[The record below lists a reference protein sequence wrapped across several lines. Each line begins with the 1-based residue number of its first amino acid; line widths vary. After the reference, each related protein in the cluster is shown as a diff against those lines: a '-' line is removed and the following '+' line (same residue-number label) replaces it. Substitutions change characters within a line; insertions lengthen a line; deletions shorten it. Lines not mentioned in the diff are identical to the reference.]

1 MAKTGK
7 TTTPQTVTQ
16 HKAPVE
22 ATARAHQALT
32 APAPASSTLSV
43 NSATTAP
50 WEVLPESALAQ
61 ASLPDDDTDVLTAE
75 AVNGHGGDEVTTGFA
90 SEDEDAAAQITDRL
104 NSSFAEQFAVAD
116 AVPADFSQTAIA
128 ATAATTTTTTTTTT
142 THPVYSADK
151 GEAAPELEAT
161 EVEAQVVPLPAH
173 AQKLMQ
179 QKRTAAAV
187 TAHPEH
193 SEAESKQAAS
203 VDVAYTPDPATTT
216 TTTTATTV
224 ADELNSVVPAQG
236 VRVLSRAEFMESN
249 STALPASD
257 NVPLME
263 ATPVEA
269 GTPLKTGQV
278 VSLNATPVGF
288 TQQQA
293 TPAPVST
300 ATTTL
305 SQKASAAPATA
316 TTTKATPTVDAT
328 TAALLKNLDVIAKV
342 KEFNAQ
348 QQQDQEA
355 EQAESPAA
363 AESFEDEDEDSA
375 DFSGMHVVGRE
386 RLGAPERSDAT
397 LSSDDDDYAA
407 DDYDS
412 DTEGDFS
419 ENENAAAPVSSSRT
433 LVRAR
438 PSGGNNIGAF
448 IKAANQVPMLTEEE
462 EKELARRLRDH
473 NDLAA
478 ARRLVMSHLRL
489 VVSVARGFAGYNL
502 PLSDLIQEG
511 NIGLM
516 KAVKHFDPDAG
527 GRLAAFAVH
536 WIKAEIHEYVIR
548 NCRMVKVATTKAQR
562 SLFFNLRKL
571 KKHSGWMTEEE
582 KQALAQHLN
591 VPLHEVAVM
600 ETRMAG
606 SDIGFDSDESDS
618 DKSGGAL
625 TMAPSSYLEDE
636 NSNFAQS
643 FENVDY
649 ANWEM
654 KKLYEALNTLDER
667 SRYIIKRRWLDEEKA
682 TLQELSGELKVSIE
696 RVRQLENN
704 AMKKIKALLLH
715 EGVNASDD
723 EVVSSS
729 GVVNMATSAAVAGQG
744 TLLLPKPVT
753 PALTYKPNAE
763 SSTAKA
769 TKAKKTATATTAKAE
784 TVKATKAKSSKS
796 TKASKAIQEATQ
808 ESKAVTATTAKST
821 KSAPA
826 NTSKSSVPQKVAAKT
841 TATAAKAQTKT
852 TTAKTAAKTT
862 KATKA
867 TKSKTTTTTKAKQS
881 QTAAAVAGKRP
892 QDSTQE
898 VTA

>member
-7 TTTPQTVTQ
+7 ITTPQTATQ
-16 HKAPVE
+16 HKPQVE
-22 ATARAHQALT
+22 AAERAHQAFT

-50 WEVLPESALAQ
+50 WDVLPESALAQ

-75 AVNGHGGDEVTTGFA
+75 AINGHAGDEVTTGFA
-90 SEDEDAAAQITDRL
+90 TEDEDAAAQITDRL

-116 AVPADFSQTAIA
+116 AVPADFSQTATA
-128 ATAATTTTTTTTTT
+128 ATAATTTTT
-142 THPVYSADK
+142 HSAYSADK
-151 GEAAPELEAT
+151 GEADPELEAT

-187 TAHPEH
+187 TAHLEH
-193 SEAESKQAAS
+193 SEADSKQAAS
-203 VDVAYTPDPATTT
+203 ADAAYTPEPAATTT
-216 TTTTATTV
+216 AADDLNAV
-224 ADELNSVVPAQG
+224 APAQG

-249 STALPASD
+249 STALPVSD

-269 GTPLKTGQV
+269 GTSLKNGQV
-278 VSLNATPVGF
+278 LSLHATPVGF
-288 TQQQA
+288 AQQQV
-293 TPAPVST
+293 TPAPGGTT
-300 ATTTL
+300 ATTT
-305 SQKASAAPATA
+305 SPQKASVATA
-316 TTTKATPTVDAT
+316 TASATATATATPTVDAT

-355 EQAESPAA
+355 EQAEAPVA

-386 RLGAPERSDAT
+386 RSGAHERSDAT

-419 ENENAAAPVSSSRT
+419 ENEGADAPVSSSRA

-649 ANWEM
+649 ANWEL

-667 SRYIIKRRWLDEEKA
+667 SRYIIKRRWLDDEKA

-715 EGVNASDD
+715 EGVNAADD
-723 EVVSSS
+723 EVVASS
-729 GVVNMATSAAVAGQG
+729 GVVSTAASAAVARQG

-753 PALTYKPNAE
+753 PALTYKPSAE
-763 SSTAKA
+763 STSAKA
-769 TKAKKTATATTAKAE
+769 TKAKKTATATTAKVE

-796 TKASKAIQEATQ
+796 SKASKATQEATQ
-808 ESKAVTATTAKST
+808 ESKAVTATKAKST

-826 NTSKSSVPQKVAAKT
+826 GTSKSSATQKAAAKT
-841 TATAAKAQTKT
+841 VAKTMAKTTSKAKA
-852 TTAKTAAKTT
+852 TTAKAAVKTSQTT

-867 TKSKTTTTTKAKQS
+867 TKSKATTTTKAKQS
-881 QTAAAVAGKRP
+881 QASAEVADKAVP
-892 QDSTQE
+892 EST
-898 VTA
+898 

>member
-7 TTTPQTVTQ
+7 ITTPQTATQ
-16 HKAPVE
+16 HKPQVE
-22 ATARAHQALT
+22 AAERAHQAFT

-50 WEVLPESALAQ
+50 WDVLPESALAQ

-75 AVNGHGGDEVTTGFA
+75 AINGHAGDEVTTGFA
-90 SEDEDAAAQITDRL
+90 TEDEDAAAQITDRL

-116 AVPADFSQTAIA
+116 AVPADFSQTATA
-128 ATAATTTTTTTTTT
+128 ATAATTTTT
-142 THPVYSADK
+142 HSAYSADK

-187 TAHPEH
+187 TAHLEH
-193 SEAESKQAAS
+193 SEADSKQAAS
-203 VDVAYTPDPATTT
+203 ADAAYTPEPATTT
-216 TTTTATTV
+216 TTTTAADDLNAV
-224 ADELNSVVPAQG
+224 APAQG

-249 STALPASD
+249 STALPVSD

-269 GTPLKTGQV
+269 GTSLKNGQV
-278 VSLNATPVGF
+278 LSLHATPVGF
-288 TQQQA
+288 AQQQA
-293 TPAPVST
+293 TPAPVG
-300 ATTTL
+300 TTTTT
-305 SQKASAAPATA
+305 SPQKASVATA
-316 TTTKATPTVDAT
+316 TATAKATPTVDAT

-355 EQAESPAA
+355 EQAEAPVA

-386 RLGAPERSDAT
+386 RSGAHERSDAT

-419 ENENAAAPVSSSRT
+419 ENEVADAPVSSSRA

-649 ANWEM
+649 ANWEL

-715 EGVNASDD
+715 EGVNAADD
-723 EVVSSS
+723 EVVASS
-729 GVVNMATSAAVAGQG
+729 GVVSTAASAAVAGQG

-753 PALTYKPNAE
+753 PALTYKPSAE
-763 SSTAKA
+763 SITAKA
-769 TKAKKTATATTAKAE
+769 TKAKKAAKATTVKAKP
-784 TVKATKAKSSKS
+784 VKATKTKSSKS
-796 TKASKAIQEATQ
+796 TTASKGSPEPTQ
-808 ESKAVTATTAKST
+808 ESKAVTATQAKTT
-821 KSAPA
+821 KSAQSS
-826 NTSKSSVPQKVAAKT
+826 TSKSSATQKAAAKT
-841 TATAAKAQTKT
+841 KTTSKTQAKT
-852 TTAKTAAKTT
+852 TTAKPAAKTS

-867 TKSKTTTTTKAKQS
+867 TKSKATTTTKAKQS
-881 QTAAAVAGKRP
+881 QAAAAVVNADKAP
-892 QDSTQE
+892 QESSQE

>member
-22 ATARAHQALT
+22 AAARAHQALT

-128 ATAATTTTTTTTTT
+128 ATAANTTT

-300 ATTTL
+300 ATTTTL

-419 ENENAAAPVSSSRT
+419 ENENAAAPVSSSRA

-796 TKASKAIQEATQ
+796 TKASKATQEATQ

-841 TATAAKAQTKT
+841 TATAAKAQTNA
-852 TTAKTAAKTT
+852 TTAKTTAKAT

-867 TKSKTTTTTKAKQS
+867 TKSKTTTTNKAKQS